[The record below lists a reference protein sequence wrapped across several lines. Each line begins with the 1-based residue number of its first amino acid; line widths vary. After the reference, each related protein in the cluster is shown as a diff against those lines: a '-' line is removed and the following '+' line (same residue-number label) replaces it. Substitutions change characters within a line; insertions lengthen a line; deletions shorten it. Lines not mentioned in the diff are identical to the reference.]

1 MVFMLFSLTG
11 NLHSEKDKSLHNHL
25 FPPQNSGDDSG
36 LGMGGAGSRDSL
48 FVGTQSTVLAY
59 DVQRNADLF
68 FRDVPDGVNSLVVG
82 HLGNRGNPMVFA
94 GGNCSVLGYNK
105 DGAESFWT
113 VTGDNVTAL
122 AICDVNSDG
131 LNELIVG
138 SEDYEIRVF
147 ENEELISEQTE
158 ADRITHLSALDKTI
172 FCYGLANGTIGVYSG
187 PKSRLWR
194 VKTKH
199 QVHAV
204 ETYDLNADGFPEVI
218 SGWSNGV
225 MNVRN
230 ISNGE
235 TMYKH
240 QMTAPIS
247 SIVCGDYRNDGKEE
261 LIVCLENGEI
271 RGFLPA
277 DFELL
282 PTDLDG
288 GGYGG
293 SPKGKRTEMTGD
305 QKVLSDLQKQKQ
317 DLQQELHS
325 YEKSLKSLLSKEA
338 VPGVLPDK
346 THMVFSL
353 MADPSKEAV
362 LLNVEVSSDV
372 LITNVVVID
381 LGMSFVIAIFSRT
394 LIFVYFCRGCSYGRR

>member
-1 MVFMLFSLTG
+1 MDKEKSSTHGHQLTEEPG
-11 NLHSEKDKSLHNHL
+11 
-25 FPPQNSGDDSG
+25 SGSG
-36 LGMGGAGSRDSL
+36 SGSAGSSQRDSL

-59 DVQRNADLF
+59 DVQRNADVF
-68 FRDVPDGVNSLVVG
+68 FRDVPDGVNALVAG
-82 HLGNRGNPMVFA
+82 RLGGSTEPLVFA
-94 GGNCSVLGYNK
+94 GGNCSVLGFSRA
-105 DGAESFWT
+105 GAEAFWT

-122 AICDVNSDG
+122 AICDVNNDG

-158 ADRITHLSALDKTI
+158 AMDKTV
-172 FCYGLANGTIGVYSG
+172 FCYGLANGSIGVYSG
-187 PKSRLWR
+187 QKNRLWR

-199 QVHAV
+199 HVHAV
-204 ETYDLNADGFPEVI
+204 ETYDLNADGYPEVI
-218 SGWSNGV
+218 SGWSNG
-225 MNVRN
+225 MLNVRN

-240 QMTAPIS
+240 QMPAPIS
-247 SIVCGDYRNDGKEE
+247 SIVCGDYRNDDKEE
-261 LIVCLENGEI
+261 MIVCLENGEI

-288 GGYGG
+288 GGGGG

-305 QKVLSDLQKQKQ
+305 QKVLSDLQRRKQE
-317 DLQQELHS
+317 LQQELHAL
-325 YEKSLKSLLSKEA
+325 EKSCRSATSKEA
-338 VPGVLPDK
+338 QPGVLPAN
-346 THMVFSL
+346 TNIVFSL
-353 MADPSKEAV
+353 MADPAKQAV
-362 LLNVEVSSDV
+362 LLNVEVSTDV

-381 LGMSFVIAIFSRT
+381 LGAS
-394 LIFVYFCRGCSYGRR
+394 